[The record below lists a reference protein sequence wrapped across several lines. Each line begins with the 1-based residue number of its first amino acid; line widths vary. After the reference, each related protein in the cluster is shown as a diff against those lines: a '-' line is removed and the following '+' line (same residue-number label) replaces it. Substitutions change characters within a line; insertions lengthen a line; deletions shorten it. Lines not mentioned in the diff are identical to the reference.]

1 MILQYEMNGKEIYRE
16 AEQIA
21 FSEIIAVGKPF
32 DDVYSVLDFAKE
44 QIKYTPDTI
53 EICSPSLDDREKI
66 KEMKTVKMVVLS
78 NGLKKKDNETLLFD
92 EQSESYLL
100 NNNGKTLKKF

>member
-21 FSEIIAVGKPF
+21 FSEIVAVGKPF

-53 EICSPSLDDREKI
+53 EICSPSLEVKDRI

>member
-1 MILQYEMNGKEIYRE
+1 MNGKEIYRE

>member
-16 AEQIA
+16 ADQIA
-21 FSEIIAVGKPF
+21 FSEIVAVGKPF

-53 EICSPSLDDREKI
+53 EICSPSLEDKDRI

>member
-21 FSEIIAVGKPF
+21 FSEIVAVGKPF

-53 EICSPSLDDREKI
+53 EICSPSLEDKDRI

>member
-21 FSEIIAVGKPF
+21 FSEIVAVGKPF
-32 DDVYSVLDFAKE
+32 DDVCSVLDFAKE

-53 EICSPSLDDREKI
+53 EICSPSLEDEDRI
-66 KEMKTVKMVVLS
+66 REMKTVKMVVLS

>member
-16 AEQIA
+16 AEQIV
-21 FSEIIAVGKPF
+21 FSEIVAVGKPF

-53 EICSPSLDDREKI
+53 EICSPSLEDKDRI

>member
-78 NGLKKKDNETLLFD
+78 NGLKKKDNETLLFE

>member
-53 EICSPSLDDREKI
+53 EICSLSLEDKDRI

>member
-32 DDVYSVLDFAKE
+32 DDLYSVLDFAKE

-53 EICSPSLDDREKI
+53 EICSPSLEDREKI
-66 KEMKTVKMVVLS
+66 KEMRIVKMVVLS

>member
-16 AEQIA
+16 AEQIV
-21 FSEIIAVGKPF
+21 FSEIVAFGKPF

-53 EICSPSLDDREKI
+53 EICSPSLEDKDRI